1 MTETLQL
8 VEKIAVLAYLVSSML
23 ATGLNLT
30 PRAVLAPLRDAAR
43 LVLIALALNF
53 VLAPAF
59 AWLLTRAFP
68 LDRGHAIVCLI
79 VSFSAAGWLRRGIAS
94 APA

>member
-8 VEKIAVLAYLVSSML
+8 VEKLAVLAFLVSNML

-30 PRAVLAPLRDAAR
+30 PQAVLAPLSDAR

-59 AWLLTRAFP
+59 AWLLTRVFP

-94 APA
+94 APT